1 MIWTMATISVQ
12 DLKARLS
19 SALADAE
26 AGATLVIT
34 RHNEPIARLVPVAA
48 AHSHRGARLGASKL
62 RPAIKGGLR
71 GPKGLLRAT
80 LVDDRGDR

>member
-1 MIWTMATISVQ
+1 MATISVQ

-19 SALADAE
+19 SAVAEAE

-34 RHNEPIARLVPVAA
+34 RHNEPVARLMPVATL
-48 AHSHRGARLGASKL
+48 HTHRGARAGSARL

-71 GPKGLLRAT
+71 GPRGLLLAT
-80 LVDDRGDR
+80 LLDDRGDR

>member
-1 MIWTMATISVQ
+1 MGTISVQ

-19 SALADAE
+19 SAVAEAE

-34 RHNEPIARLVPVAA
+34 RHNEPVARLMPVATM
-48 AHSHRGARLGASKL
+48 HTHRGTRVGSGKL

-71 GPKGLLRAT
+71 GPKGLLLAT
-80 LVDDRGDR
+80 LLDDRGDR

>member
-1 MIWTMATISVQ
+1 MTRISVQ

-19 SALADAE
+19 SAVAEAE

-34 RHNEPIARLVPVAA
+34 RHNEAVAQLTPITA
-48 AHSHRGARLGASKL
+48 AHTHRGARAGSSRL

-71 GPKGLLRAT
+71 GPKGLLMST
-80 LVDDRGDR
+80 LLEDRGDR

>member
-1 MIWTMATISVQ
+1 MVTISVQ

-19 SALADAE
+19 SAVAEAE

-34 RHNEPIARLVPVAA
+34 RHNEPVARLMPVAA
-48 AHSHRGARLGASKL
+48 MHTHRGARLGSGKL

-71 GPKGLLRAT
+71 GPRGLLLAT
-80 LVDDRGDR
+80 LLDDRGER